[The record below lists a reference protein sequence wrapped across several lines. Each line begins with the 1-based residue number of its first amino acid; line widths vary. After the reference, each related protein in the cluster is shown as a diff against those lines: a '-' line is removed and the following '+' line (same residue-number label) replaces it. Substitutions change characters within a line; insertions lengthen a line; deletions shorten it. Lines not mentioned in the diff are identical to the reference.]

1 MAADTTI
8 IFSNLSNSIHN
19 TMPKVSVVMSVFNGE
34 SFLRL
39 AIDSILNQTWSDLE
53 LIIVNDGSTDGSAS
67 VITSYADER
76 IVFLD
81 NGENKGL
88 IYSLNKG
95 IASASGKFIARMDAD
110 DIALPKRL
118 ENQVKFLESNAD
130 ISICGSAIYHL
141 IGDKLIKKSAYLIHD
156 EIICWM
162 LFNCSIVHPTLM
174 FRSEVLKNEEVI
186 FDNSFPHAE
195 DYELWSRLLF
205 KYKLASLDEPLLKYR
220 IHANQ
225 VTRKHNLLQEN
236 SANLVR
242 RRILE
247 QAGFVFDDN
256 QFEAHCWL
264 GTSRFLTSIEQLHQ
278 ISNWLYSLYQQNR
291 SVKYVSDVTM
301 KRAVKKL
308 WEDSCG
314 NTNLGFRAFI
324 IFFQSPLYHFGNAK
338 ILKLALKCLIRRF
351 S

>member
-1 MAADTTI
+1 
-8 IFSNLSNSIHN
+8 
-19 TMPKVSVVMSVFNGE
+19 MSVYN
-34 SFLRL
+34 SSLYL
-39 AIDSILNQTWSDLE
+39 KQAIDSILDQTYDNFE
-53 LIIVNDGSTDGSAS
+53 FIVINDGSTDESLG
-67 VITSYADER
+67 IIKSYSDNR
-76 IVFLD
+76 IKLLEND
-81 NGENKGL
+81 GNKGL

-95 IASASGKFIARMDAD
+95 IAAATGKFIARMDAD
-110 DIALPKRL
+110 DIALPNRI
-118 ENQVKFLESNAD
+118 ESQLRFFESHTD
-130 ISICGSAIYHL
+130 ISICGSATYHL
-141 IGDKLIKKSAYLIHD
+141 MGDKLTKKSTYLSHD

-225 VTRKHNLLQEN
+225 VTKKHNLLQET

-242 RRILE
+242 RKILE
-247 QAGFVFDDN
+247 QAGFVFNDN
-256 QFEAHCWL
+256 QFEAHCWI
-264 GTSRFLTSIEQLHQ
+264 GTSRFLDSAQQLHR
-278 ISNWLYSLYQQNR
+278 ISDWLQSLYQQNK
-291 SVKYVSDVTM
+291 SAKYVSDDVM
-301 KRAVKKL
+301 KLAVKKL

-314 NTNLGFRAFI
+314 NTNLGLRAFI

-338 ILKLALKCLIRRF
+338 ILKLALKCFIRRF
-351 S
+351 R